1 MGGHTLDSW
10 NEAQKT
16 LETFWNRYSNID
28 PNVPAI
34 PSCTMPMYL
43 HGDEGRGLGK
53 RPLLV
58 ISYQPVMGWT
68 GGGRGGRVPSTK
80 YPNKIQKEKVFSRVC
95 LSFFGG
101 DPRYH
106 ARPTPCKHTY
116 TARLVFTTVP
126 SECYAPNAAT
136 VNALLKAL
144 VGDLNELE
152 RHGLEA
158 GCSSKLVCQFFQ
170 KVRYNHLEVGSRTGS
185 NIPPKKPNI
194 TDRLHPFHVLF
205 YPRMVII
212 HPLNHYCK

>member
-10 NEAQKT
+10 NEAQKM

-80 YPNKIQKEKVFSRVC
+80 VPQQNSKGK
-95 LSFFGG
+95 SFFQGVFKFFWGG
-101 DPRYH
+101 PQI
-106 ARPTPCKHTY
+106 PCPANPMLRHTY

-212 HPLNHYCK
+212 HPLNH